1 MVKASE
7 LRELDQDELLR
18 ILKELNEKLF
28 ELRTKKVLG
37 SLEKPTDI
45 RKVKRDIA
53 RVKTILREK
62 FGKNY

>member
-1 MVKASE
+1 MKASE
-7 LRELDQDELLR
+7 LRELDQEELLR
-18 ILKELNEKLF
+18 ILKELKEKLF

-37 SLEKPTDI
+37 SLENPMEI

>member
-7 LRELDQDELLR
+7 LRELDQEELLR
-18 ILKELNEKLF
+18 ILKELKEKLF

-37 SLEKPTDI
+37 SIEKPTEI
-45 RKVKRDIA
+45 RKFKRDIA